1 MMQEFNRC
9 VRNPTSI
16 SPNEQVRNPGLFQ
29 CADGDHTCN
38 ENGNIQ
44 IPCPDEQILGM
55 INGGVL
61 GTASGEDMQQLVEE
75 AGVDDVSKYYRVLVL
90 YNSVVLPESGNVG
103 NGRATACYASDLAN
117 RLMGWTG
124 IGRTCDPKIIGDYEG
139 IPTEA
144 STFPTSTSAPTPT
157 QSVDKNDPTR

>member
-75 AGVDDVSKYYRVLVL
+75 AGVD
-90 YNSVVLPESGNVG
+90 G